1 MYLIL
6 SSIFLIFI
14 VVSLHSVGFFFLK
27 SKLSTNT
34 SISVYS
40 LFGLSL
46 LTIFSH
52 FAFYIF
58 DFSSLQIAISFFFLA
73 SLLIFLNFF
82 SKKDFYLSIKKII
95 LISLPIITFF
105 LFLAF
110 LYEEQFYV
118 FRGNKWDWFAF
129 VTSSFYLNN
138 LDTHDF
144 LNLKNNFNWDSFKDF
159 NPDEYSAYHKNI
171 QIWLF
176 KLVNINLLGS
186 LFLNLKF
193 NSPFLNLYLFK
204 IFSLI
209 LINLSILDFLKKH
222 LLNKKFFSIYL
233 ISLVFCSSFWIIYI
247 LEADYYR
254 QLISFGFFI
263 YLLTYIDEFLI
274 DLYEKNYLKSSI
286 CITFCYFLFLIY
298 PELLFIY
305 LLILIIHFI
314 KFDKKI
320 KLISLNL
327 NFFIYILFGLFLLI
341 SPSYELILNQ
351 IMGQI
356 GSTTGEN
363 RWWTYFGAFLF
374 GKSSPALDI
383 DFANYVKNLI
393 YNNANVSG
401 QLDNVSFKDIIFII
415 TSSISKF
422 NYESVYL
429 SIIPSFS
436 GFYFITDL
444 FKFEK
449 LEIINLLFLF
459 MFNIYLLV
467 HLSKNLFL
475 VLLSRNNELVHI
487 KISLLFFILLSLYF
501 IFLGKLWTFIKLY
514 MYLSPIIFLVVM
526 FNFLKNKNKII
537 LSPNRFLFLIMIC
550 FIFYKFQINNFGIGS
565 YDSFPSVQNIN
576 MKKNI
581 VWKFDI
587 EKFKECNKIKY
598 KFKRWNYY
606 DPETIPQNFKSI
618 YLTIHLLDNGFYFND
633 NLTLKNKFNKKSKK
647 VCEISDL

>member
-1 MYLIL
+1 MNLIL
-6 SSIFLIFI
+6 SAIFLIFL
-14 VVSLHSVGFFFLK
+14 VASLHSVGFYFLK
-27 SKLSTNT
+27 NKFSTNK
-34 SISVYS
+34 SISVYL

-52 FAFYIF
+52 FAFHVF
-58 DFSSLQIAISFFFLA
+58 DLNSLQIAISFFFLS

-82 SKKDFYLSIKKII
+82 FKKDFYLSIKKII

-105 LFLAF
+105 LLLAF
-110 LYEEQFYV
+110 LYNEQFYV

-129 VTSSFYLNN
+129 VTSSLYLNN

-144 LNLKNNFNWDSFKDF
+144 LNLKNNFNWDSFKEF
-159 NPDEYSAYHKNI
+159 NPDEYTAYHKNI

-209 LINLSILDFLKKH
+209 LINLSILDFLKKYF
-222 LLNKKFFSIYL
+222 LNKKFFFIYF

-254 QLISFGFFI
+254 HLISFGFFI
-263 YLLTYIDEFLI
+263 YLLTYIDDFLI
-274 DLYEKNYLKSSI
+274 DLYEKNYLSSSI
-286 CITFCYFLFLIY
+286 IIIFCYFLFLIY

-320 KLISLNL
+320 RLISLNL
-327 NFFIYILFGLFLLI
+327 NFILYALFGLLLLI
-341 SPSYELILNQ
+341 LPSYELILKQ
-351 IMGQI
+351 IWGQI
-356 GSTTGEN
+356 SSTTGEN
-363 RWWTYFGAFLF
+363 RWWTYFGAFIF

-393 YNNANVSG
+393 YNNTNVSSYF
-401 QLDNVSFKDIIFII
+401 DNVSFKDIIFII

-429 SIIPSFS
+429 SIIPSLS

-449 LEIINLLFLF
+449 LEILNLLFLF
-459 MFNIYLLV
+459 IFNIYILL

-475 VLLSRNNELVHI
+475 ILLSRNNQLVHL
-487 KISLLFFILLSLYF
+487 KISLVFFILLSLYF

-514 MYLSPIIFLVVM
+514 MYLSPIIFLIVM
-526 FNFLKNKNKII
+526 FNFSKDKNKII

-550 FIFYKFQINNFGIGS
+550 FIFYKFQINNSGIGT
-565 YDSFPSVQNIN
+565 YDSFPSVQNTN

-581 VWKFDI
+581 LWKFDR
-587 EKFKECNKIKY
+587 EKFNECNKIILSFNK
-598 KFKRWNYY
+598 WDYY
-606 DPETIPQNFKSI
+606 NSNSIPDRFKSI
-618 YLTIHLLDNGFYFND
+618 YLTVHLLND
-633 NLTLKNKFNKKSKK
+633 DYEFESNFTLIKNSIKNNKICK
-647 VCEISDL
+647 ISDL